1 MRSVKARAKINL
13 YLAIRGRR
21 PDGYHWVDTV
31 YQSLELCDDVTVLP
45 RRSGVVVTAD
55 DPAAPKGPDNLAFR
69 ASAVLGRML
78 FGPDWEPCEGRPG
91 AAVHIVKRIPMQ
103 AGLGGGSAD
112 ASATLLGLW
121 EMWTGEPAP
130 RPVSPSHPL
139 WSIAA
144 GLGADVPFGL
154 LGGCAIGH
162 GRGELLTP
170 LPGLA
175 GTPVVLAFPPFGL
188 STAAVYQW
196 WDEDHP
202 GVPALA
208 DTPAPADLT
217 GVVAALRSSKGLFAT
232 RNDLEPVVF
241 ARYPAL
247 EALKTAMLANGA
259 WAAAMSG
266 SGSTVFA
273 LARNDRVAAEI
284 ARDVTRVVPGTK
296 VIITRAWGE
305 A

>member
-13 YLAIRGRR
+13 YLAVRGRR
-21 PDGYHWVDTV
+21 PDGYHWVDTI

-45 RRSGVVVTAD
+45 RPSGVVVTAD
-55 DPAAPKGPDNLAFR
+55 DPAVPKGPDNLAFR
-69 ASAVLGRML
+69 ASVVLGRML
-78 FGPDWEPCEGRPG
+78 FGPDWDPLEGRPG
-91 AAVHIVKRIPMQ
+91 VEVHIVKRIPMQ

-112 ASATLLGLW
+112 AAATLLGLL
-121 EMWTGEPAP
+121 EMWTGKPVA
-130 RPVSPSHPL
+130 RPVASSNPL
-139 WSIAA
+139 WRVAA

-154 LGGCAIGH
+154 VGGCAIGH

-170 LPGLA
+170 LPGLV

-188 STAAVYQW
+188 STAAVYRW

-202 GVPALA
+202 DVPYLA
-208 DTPAPADLT
+208 DPPAPADLT
-217 GVVAALRSSKGLFAT
+217 GVVAALRSATSKFAI

-241 ARYPAL
+241 SRYPAL
-247 EALKTAMLANGA
+247 EALKTSMLASGA

-266 SGSTVFA
+266 SGSTIFG
-273 LARNDRVAAEI
+273 LAQDDRVAAVI
-284 ARDVTRVVPGTK
+284 ARDVARVVPGTK